1 MKNRILKALKKTSQL
16 ALVLL
21 LALSIANCSKDDNG
35 DGGAGGVNPA
45 VAAEPQNP
53 LEGFLSSTG
62 LNQNVSEFISIQRER
77 GLSFIPLVNG
87 KMTAIVV
94 KIGKAKNGIRV
105 LIWDKA
111 SNTLL
116 RTELIDVPTS
126 GQNATKNIEALNLIK
141 DKEYIIC
148 FSGGFDSYEHRRNNS
163 TDVPY
168 PITVGDIKITGYCQ
182 ADYSQMPSEYPT
194 YYYRGNCSFIF
205 QK

>member
-1 MKNRILKALKKTSQL
+1 MKNQILKILKKTSQA
-16 ALVLL
+16 ALILL

-35 DGGAGGVNPA
+35 AGGGTNPP

-53 LEGFLSSTG
+53 LEGFLSATG
-62 LNQNVSEFISIQRER
+62 LNQNISEFISIERER

-94 KIGKAKNGIRV
+94 KIAKAKNRIRV

-116 RTELIDVPTS
+116 RTELIDVPTA
-126 GQNATKNIEALNLIK
+126 GQNALKNIEALNLVK

-182 ADYSQMPSEYPT
+182 ADSSQMPSEYPT
-194 YYYRGNCSFIF
+194 FYYRGNCSFIF